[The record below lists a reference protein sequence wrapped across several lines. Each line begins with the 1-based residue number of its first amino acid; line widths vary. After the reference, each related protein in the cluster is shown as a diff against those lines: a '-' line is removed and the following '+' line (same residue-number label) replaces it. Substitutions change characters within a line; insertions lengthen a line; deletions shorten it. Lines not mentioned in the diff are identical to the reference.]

1 MDYASVI
8 VVRHELA
15 KVSERLQKQQH
26 TLYLLVQRL
35 DKALEEE
42 EEDSAPSPRSPS
54 YSPLGSPCPSNND
67 VICLSDNEEQEPR
80 TTERYVLFF
89 LLSLIA

>member
-26 TLYLLVQRL
+26 TLDLLVQRL

-42 EEDSAPSPRSPS
+42 EEEGSAPSPR
-54 YSPLGSPCPSNND
+54 
-67 VICLSDNEEQEPR
+67 
-80 TTERYVLFF
+80 
-89 LLSLIA
+89 

>member
-26 TLYLLVQRL
+26 TLDLVQRL

-80 TTERYVLFF
+80 TTEPYVLFF